1 MTARSPRGHNF
12 APIRQFGQRY
22 SFVLDVDIA
31 KTGGTRSAPRA
42 NPRLKRLRSYRDE
55 MERQGCQSRGLPF
68 VVRVNATIRRR
79 ATRGAFM
86 KYLCTIYGDESQ
98 WNDVTPEQMRAVM
111 DAYFAFS
118 DEAGKAGVI
127 VAGEGLERTSAATTV
142 RVRDGERVLSDG
154 PFAETKEQLGGFY
167 LLECAN
173 LDEAID
179 WAAKIPGA
187 ATGSVEVRPVM
198 NYEGAGSE
206 DARQSAAAQS

>member
-1 MTARSPRGHNF
+1 
-12 APIRQFGQRY
+12 
-22 SFVLDVDIA
+22 
-31 KTGGTRSAPRA
+31 
-42 NPRLKRLRSYRDE
+42 
-55 MERQGCQSRGLPF
+55 
-68 VVRVNATIRRR
+68 VVRVKSDH
-79 ATRGAFM
+79 RGRFNERSSSM
-86 KYLCTIYGDESQ
+86 KYLCTIYGDESG
-98 WNDVTPEQMRAVM
+98 WNDVTPEQMSEVM

-118 DEAGKAGVI
+118 EAAGKAGVI

-167 LLECAN
+167 LLECGS

-187 ATGSVEVRPVM
+187 STGSVEVRPVM